1 MQTKTSNTLHNA
13 IMEAGGKDRSPMLA
27 PDKEVPISE
36 GSYVTKTETYIETY
50 KNVLQYIRDQLNAEA
65 EAVQIILTGIDNDIY
80 SIVDALIQADCDVK
94 ATNIILQ
101 GPPPEV
107 YALVSNHK
115 VPKELCERIQLLMQ
129 GTSLTKQEREQQF
142 QVNTEFL
149 NTLSPEWSKFLTDV
163 KPVRDL
169 HTTNIDQLHAYLVQH
184 EFHANEVRLMYERNL
199 NPLAL
204 VATHQMTHLGIR
216 QTLGNKLPLMMAEL
230 RYNQF
235 RGDKLLLLCI
245 QVEPTLLKQVEAILG
260 NKGLLFVTTV
270 KEKDIC
276 PNSALNL
283 RGNGMIRDPGIAEGQ
298 ATQTIITH
306 NVAYQ
311 VNDLDA
317 YNSYCDE
324 LNTAKVALVANLSHY
339 GSNALAEII
348 LLLQEPPKLRFLKNF
363 LEVNMSQEK
372 DTVIRK
378 LKERIKSSSGNMNK
392 DKVKMDIEEIETI
405 NIELDH
411 RVSKLIS
418 ENEHLKQTYKQLYDL
433 IKPTRI
439 QSKEQC
445 VALINQVNPKSIQI
459 SALNVSL
466 QEKDLV
472 ITALKDEL
480 MKLKGKDLADD
491 TITKQTIAPEMLKVD
506 VEPLAPR
513 LLNNRAVHSDYLRL
527 TQEQAAILQ
536 EVVEQGKSQNPL
548 NISLDHA

>member
-1 MQTKTSNTLHNA
+1 
-13 IMEAGGKDRSPMLA
+13 
-27 PDKEVPISE
+27 
-36 GSYVTKTETYIETY
+36 
-50 KNVLQYIRDQLNAEA
+50 
-65 EAVQIILTGIDNDIY
+65 
-80 SIVDALIQADCDVK
+80 IQADCDVK

-339 GSNALAEII
+339 GSNALAE
-348 LLLQEPPKLRFLKNF
+348 LEPKLYDGN
-363 LEVNMSQEK
+363 V
-372 DTVIRK
+372 
-378 LKERIKSSSGNMNK
+378 IKSTSTIVIPDSKETLMLAEESRS
-392 DKVKMDIEEIETI
+392 KMI
-405 NIELDH
+405 
-411 RVSKLIS
+411 
-418 ENEHLKQTYKQLYDL
+418 LKQQDPMVLVK
-433 IKPTRI
+433 K
-439 QSKEQC
+439 
-445 VALINQVNPKSIQI
+445 INTTPVDYA
-459 SALNVSL
+459 ALNQLS
-466 QEKDLV
+466 QDFKNDLFHK
-472 ITALKDEL
+472 INY
-480 MKLKGKDLADD
+480 
-491 TITKQTIAPEMLKVD
+491 
-506 VEPLAPR
+506 
-513 LLNNRAVHSDYLRL
+513 LLNKPFGLR
-527 TQEQAAILQ
+527 IL
-536 EVVEQGKSQNPL
+536 
-548 NISLDHA
+548 